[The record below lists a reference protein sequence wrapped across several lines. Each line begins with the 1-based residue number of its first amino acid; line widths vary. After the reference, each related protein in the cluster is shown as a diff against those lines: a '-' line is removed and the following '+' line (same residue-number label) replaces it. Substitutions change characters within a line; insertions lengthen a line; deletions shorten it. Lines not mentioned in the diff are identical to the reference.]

1 MCVRACVCMLCI
13 SFTFSHFSTI
23 RQIPTMQTTQQISI
37 SSFASWRY
45 FSSLAALLVSPL
57 NQETNSHSHGS
68 TFSHCTRHASPT
80 RSHDRRCATV
90 HHLTRRFF
98 FAPHVPAPWM
108 LRCTGRVLVL
118 LSLACERWR
127 FSGCVVQSGVF
138 CTNATSLGRDGFR
151 WRCFRRDAV
160 GIGWGWK
167 CRCYVVQRDG
177 RGWARLGPA
186 V

>member
-138 CTNATSLGRDGFR
+138 CTNATSLGMRSGLDG
-151 WRCFRRDAV
+151 V
-160 GIGWGWK
+160 GSAGVTLYRGM
-167 CRCYVVQRDG
+167 VGDG
-177 RGWARLGPA
+177 RGWGQLYEGIVAMGG
-186 V
+186 